1 VTEGASLRTL
11 ITGAH
16 GQLGLE
22 LRAMAPPDWPVVG
35 YGADGLDVTRAEDV
49 REVIRRDRPEVVI
62 HAAAYTGVDAAE
74 REPSAAEAVNVQGA
88 ANVARAVKEIG
99 GRLIFVSTD
108 FVFDGRQGRP
118 YLPSDAPTPLGVYGR
133 SKLMGEREVSRI
145 LGDRGLIV
153 RTAWLYSG
161 RGHNFVLTM
170 LLSMREQSEV
180 RVVCDQ
186 VGTPTWAR
194 TLAQALWTMAA
205 RPAMSGIHHWTDAG
219 VASWYDF
226 AIAIEEEALRLGLL
240 ERAVPVRP
248 ISTSGY
254 PTDAKRPACSVLDKT
269 ATWAA
274 LDLPVRHWRVNLR
287 CMLEGL
293 AGG

>member
-1 VTEGASLRTL
+1 VTKAASPRIL
-11 ITGAH
+11 ITGAG

-22 LRAMAPPDWPVVG
+22 LQATAPPEWPVVG
-35 YGADGLDVTRAEDV
+35 YGVDGLDVTRAEDV
-49 REVIRRDRPEVVI
+49 REVMRRDRPEVVI

-74 REPSAAEAVNVQGA
+74 REPAAAEAVNILGA

-118 YLPSDAPTPLGVYGR
+118 YLPSDAANPLGVYGR
-133 SKLMGEREVSRI
+133 SKLMGEREVSRV
-145 LGDRGLIV
+145 LGLRALIV
-153 RTAWLYSG
+153 RTAWLYSDK
-161 RGHNFVLTM
+161 GHNFVLTM
-170 LLSMREQSEV
+170 LRSMRERSEV
-180 RVVCDQ
+180 RVVSDQ

-194 TLAQALWTMAA
+194 MLAEALWAMAA

-226 AIAIEEEALRLGLL
+226 AVAIEEEALRLGLL
-240 ERAVPVRP
+240 DGAVQVRP
-248 ISTSGY
+248 IPTSEY
-254 PTDAKRPACSVLDKT
+254 ATDAPRPAFSVLDKT
-269 ATWAA
+269 ATWTA